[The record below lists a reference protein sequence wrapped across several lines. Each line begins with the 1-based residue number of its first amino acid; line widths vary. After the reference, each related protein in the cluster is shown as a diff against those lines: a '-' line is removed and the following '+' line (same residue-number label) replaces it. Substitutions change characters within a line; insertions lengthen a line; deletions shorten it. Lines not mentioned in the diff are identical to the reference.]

1 MEPNLRPGEDIEHY
15 VERQAREMQERASDL
30 EEAFAAAAATVRSRD
45 GSVTV
50 SLAPNGALRNIQLG
64 RNACAL
70 GEARL
75 MTTIMDTVR
84 QAQSQTAR
92 AVTSS
97 VESILGNSEAVEMMK
112 SFLPPEPVAEEGRAD
127 PNKFG
132 ENTTPGEAPPSP
144 PRPSM
149 PPPPPRP
156 PMPPPPPPR
165 TSRPAPRRRPADD
178 DEDEANPW

>member
-1 MEPNLRPGEDIEHY
+1 MEPNLRPGEDIQHY
-15 VERQAREMQERASDL
+15 VERQAVEMRERASEL
-30 EEAFAAAAATVRSRD
+30 EEAFAAAAATVTSRD

-50 SLAPNGALRNIQLG
+50 SLAPNGALRSIQLG
-64 RNACAL
+64 RNACGL

-75 MTTIMDTVR
+75 TTAIMETVR

-92 AVTSS
+92 AVASS
-97 VESILGNSEAVEMMK
+97 AEAILGGGEAVEMMK
-112 SFLPPEPVAEEGRAD
+112 SFLPPEPVADDGGAD

-132 ENTTPGEAPPSP
+132 EDMAPDDD
-144 PRPSM
+144 

-156 PMPPPPPPR
+156 GMQPPRPPAPPPPPPR